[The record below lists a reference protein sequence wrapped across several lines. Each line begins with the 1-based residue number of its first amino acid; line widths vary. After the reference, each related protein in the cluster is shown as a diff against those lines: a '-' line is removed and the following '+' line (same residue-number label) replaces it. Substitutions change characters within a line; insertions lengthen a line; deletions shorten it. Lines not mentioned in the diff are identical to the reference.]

1 MLEWR
6 TRKETGMA
14 IKFDEKR
21 YAAVMILRFE
31 KSRVIAQK
39 NGGDVEHFT
48 NLIVEWQKYLS
59 KL

>member
-1 MLEWR
+1 
-6 TRKETGMA
+6 MA